1 MIKTIINIFLIFFI
15 IVPNLIGQSKFDS
28 KIKLDNHKYF
38 EERNIEVVISK
49 NSEEQY
55 RIKNQLSPYYSI
67 PEVAVF
73 ENGNSVLIFS
83 VESVLEF
90 YSNGV
95 LQKQIKLLEDDLYN
109 ESSILFSADKNKI
122 ALLIT
127 EEQKNKVILL
137 TDSGE
142 EIFAKSYQ
150 DGFGSGIVFSE
161 TNNFLAVSINNWDNE
176 NLISR
181 SVFTDYKNNTETIF
195 PYNFENGDFYN
206 NSTLFL
212 GQSNSELFLLDLNT
226 NKILWNKKANNKT
239 IFLQSRIKNNVVLVI
254 KADRPTLTNGL
265 WNYKKAKI
273 ISFDRN
279 GHEEEI
285 QTINKSF
292 RSLDI
297 VEDEQGIAIKTNND
311 LIKIN

>member
-1 MIKTIINIFLIFFI
+1 MIKTITNIFLIFFI

-28 KIKLDNHKYF
+28 KIKLDTHKYF
-38 EERNIEVVISK
+38 EERNVEVVISK
-49 NSEEQY
+49 KSEEQY
-55 RIKNQLSPYYSI
+55 RIKKQLSPYYSI

-73 ENGNSVLIFS
+73 ENGNSALIFS
-83 VESVLEF
+83 AESVVEF

-95 LQKQIKLLEDDLYN
+95 LQKEIKLLEDNLYN

-142 EIFAKSYQ
+142 EIFAKSYPN
-150 DGFGSGIVFSE
+150 GFGSGVVFSE
-161 TNNFLAVSINNWDNE
+161 TNNFLAVSINKWDKE
-176 NLISR
+176 NLISN
-181 SVFTDYKNNTETIF
+181 SIFTDYKKNTETTF
-195 PYNFENGDFYN
+195 PYNFESGDFDNY
-206 NSTLFL
+206 STLFL
-212 GQSNSELFLLDLNT
+212 GQSNSELFLLDLST
-226 NKILWNKKANNKT
+226 NKVLWNKKANNKT
-239 IFLQSRIKNNVVLVI
+239 IFLQSRIKNNVVLVG
-254 KADRPTLTNGL
+254 KADRPTLNNGF

-279 GHEEEI
+279 GEEEKI

-292 RSLDI
+292 KSIDI
-297 VEDEQGIAIKTNND
+297 IEDERGIAIKTNND
-311 LIKIN
+311 LIRIN